1 MILDRIIADK
11 KEELKETKARV
22 PLSELKAR
30 LKDAPPA
37 RDFAAAI
44 NNSGSVSIIAE
55 VKKASPSKGLI
66 RADFDPVGIAR
77 TYEQSGAKAI
87 SILTESKYFQG
98 SLSFLSQIREK
109 VRLPLL
115 RKDFIIDEYQ
125 VYEARANGA
134 DAFLLIAVCL
144 DRQLMGDLYQLGKE
158 LGMETLAETHDEE
171 DVEKALGLPFRVIG
185 INNRNLKTFN
195 VDIKTTERLI
205 KGIPKDKI
213 VVSESGISTA
223 GDMRFLQGIGAGAA
237 LIGEALMR
245 EKDFGN
251 KLRELAVAGVSA
263 ACHKS

>member
-11 KEELKETKARV
+11 KEELKDTKIRV

-30 LKDAPPA
+30 IKDAPPV

-44 NNSGSVSIIAE
+44 NDPGNVSIIAE

-77 TYEQSGAKAI
+77 TYEENGAKAI
-87 SILTESKYFQG
+87 SVLTESRYFQG
-98 SLSFLSQIREK
+98 SLSFLSEIRKK
-109 VRLPLL
+109 VGLPLL
-115 RKDFIIDEYQ
+115 RKDFIFDEYQ
-125 VYEARANGA
+125 VYEARVNGA

-144 DRQLMGDLYQLGKE
+144 EKQLMGDLYHLGKE
-158 LGMETLAETHDEE
+158 LGMEALAETHDEE
-171 DVEKALGLPFRVIG
+171 DLEKVLGLPFRVIG
-185 INNRNLKTFN
+185 INNRDLKTFN

-205 KGIPKDKI
+205 KGIPKDKV
-213 VVSESGISTA
+213 VVSESGISTV

-245 EKDFGN
+245 EKDFGSI
-251 KLRELAVAGVSA
+251 LRELAAAGISA

>member
-11 KEELKETKARV
+11 KEELRETKVRV

-44 NNSGSVSIIAE
+44 SDPGRVRIIAE

-77 TYEQSGAKAI
+77 TYEENGAKAI
-87 SILTESKYFQG
+87 SVLTESRYFQG
-98 SLSFLSQIREK
+98 DLLFLHNIRGK

-115 RKDFIIDEYQ
+115 RKDFIFDEYQ

-144 DRQLMGDLYQLGKE
+144 EKQLMGDLYHLGKE
-158 LGMETLAETHDEE
+158 LGMEALAETHDEE
-171 DVEKALGLPFRVIG
+171 DLDKVLGLPFRVIG
-185 INNRNLKTFN
+185 INNRDLKTFN

-205 KGIPKDKI
+205 KGISKDK
-213 VVSESGISTA
+213 VAVSESGISTVD
-223 GDMRFLQGIGAGAA
+223 DMRYLQSIGARAA

-245 EKDFGN
+245 EKDFGS
-251 KLRELAVAGVSA
+251 KLNELAAAGVSA
-263 ACHKS
+263 ACRKN

>member
-11 KEELKETKARV
+11 KEELKDTKARV

-44 NNSGSVSIIAE
+44 SDPGSVGIIAE

-77 TYEQSGAKAI
+77 TYEENGAKAV
-87 SILTESKYFQG
+87 SVLTESRYFQG
-98 SLSFLSQIREK
+98 SLSFLGDIRQR
-109 VRLPLL
+109 VNLPLL
-115 RKDFIIDEYQ
+115 RKDFIFDEYQ

-144 DRQLMGDLYQLGKE
+144 DKQLMGDLYHLGKE

-171 DVEKALGLPFRVIG
+171 DMEKVLGLPFRAIG
-185 INNRNLKTFN
+185 INNRDLKTFN

-205 KGIPKDKI
+205 KGIPKDRV
-213 VVSESGISTA
+213 VVSESGISTV
-223 GDMRFLQGIGAGAA
+223 GDMRYLIGIGARAA

-245 EKDFGN
+245 EKDFGS
-251 KLRELAVAGVSA
+251 KLNELAAAGAGVASNK
-263 ACHKS
+263 H